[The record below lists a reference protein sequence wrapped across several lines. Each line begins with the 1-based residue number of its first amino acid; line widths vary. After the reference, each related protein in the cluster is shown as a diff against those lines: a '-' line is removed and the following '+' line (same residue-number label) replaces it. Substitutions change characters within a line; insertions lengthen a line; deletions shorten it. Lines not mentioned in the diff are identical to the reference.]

1 MPRGGVG
8 GESTRE
14 YLQNTKYRG
23 KSGSTRN
30 GEKPCKS
37 TRARKSRRKLRGKT
51 IRRNPVA
58 RNSEKFNKPKT
69 IRDRKKDF
77 YRPDSKRE
85 FEEAIEDLS
94 FDEDNRKDA
103 IIIQYQDDLAR
114 SQEDGWPYE
123 D

>member
-1 MPRGGVG
+1 M
-8 GESTRE
+8 
-14 YLQNTKYRG
+14 
-23 KSGSTRN
+23 
-30 GEKPCKS
+30 
-37 TRARKSRRKLRGKT
+37 GKT
-51 IRRNPVA
+51 LRRNPVA
-58 RNSEKFNKPKT
+58 KNSEKFNTPKT
-69 IRDRKKDF
+69 IRDKKKDF

-85 FEEAIEDLS
+85 FEEAIEDMS

>member
-1 MPRGGVG
+1 M
-8 GESTRE
+8 
-14 YLQNTKYRG
+14 
-23 KSGSTRN
+23 
-30 GEKPCKS
+30 
-37 TRARKSRRKLRGKT
+37 GKT

-85 FEEAIEDLS
+85 FEEAIEDMG
-94 FDEDNRKDA
+94 FDEHNRKYA
-103 IIIQYQDDLAR
+103 IINQYQDELAR

>member
-1 MPRGGVG
+1 M
-8 GESTRE
+8 S
-14 YLQNTKYRG
+14 
-23 KSGSTRN
+23 
-30 GEKPCKS
+30 
-37 TRARKSRRKLRGKT
+37 KT

-69 IRDRKKDF
+69 IRDMKKDF
-77 YRPDSKRE
+77 YRPDSKRDL
-85 FEEAIEDLS
+85 EEAIEDLS

>member
-1 MPRGGVG
+1 M
-8 GESTRE
+8 
-14 YLQNTKYRG
+14 
-23 KSGSTRN
+23 
-30 GEKPCKS
+30 
-37 TRARKSRRKLRGKT
+37 GKT

-58 RNSEKFNKPKT
+58 KNSEKFNTPKT
-69 IRDRKKDF
+69 IRDKKKDF
-77 YRPDSKRE
+77 YRPASKRE

>member
-1 MPRGGVG
+1 M
-8 GESTRE
+8 
-14 YLQNTKYRG
+14 
-23 KSGSTRN
+23 
-30 GEKPCKS
+30 
-37 TRARKSRRKLRGKT
+37 GKT

-58 RNSEKFNKPKT
+58 KNMEKFNTPKT

-85 FEEAIEDLS
+85 FEVAIEDMS

-103 IIIQYQDDLAR
+103 IITQYQDDLAR

>member
-1 MPRGGVG
+1 M
-8 GESTRE
+8 
-14 YLQNTKYRG
+14 
-23 KSGSTRN
+23 
-30 GEKPCKS
+30 
-37 TRARKSRRKLRGKT
+37 GKT

-69 IRDRKKDF
+69 IRDRKKAF
-77 YRPDSKRE
+77 YRPDSKRDL
-85 FEEAIEDLS
+85 EEAIEDLS

>member
-1 MPRGGVG
+1 M
-8 GESTRE
+8 
-14 YLQNTKYRG
+14 
-23 KSGSTRN
+23 
-30 GEKPCKS
+30 
-37 TRARKSRRKLRGKT
+37 GKT

-58 RNSEKFNKPKT
+58 KNMEKFNTPKT
-69 IRDRKKDF
+69 IRDKKKDF
-77 YRPDSKRE
+77 YRPDSKRDL
-85 FEEAIEDLS
+85 EEAIEDLS

>member
-1 MPRGGVG
+1 M
-8 GESTRE
+8 
-14 YLQNTKYRG
+14 
-23 KSGSTRN
+23 
-30 GEKPCKS
+30 
-37 TRARKSRRKLRGKT
+37 GKT

-58 RNSEKFNKPKT
+58 RNSAKFNKPKT
-69 IRDRKKDF
+69 IRDKKKDF
-77 YRPDSKRE
+77 YRPDSKRDL
-85 FEEAIEDLS
+85 EEAIEDLS

>member
-1 MPRGGVG
+1 M
-8 GESTRE
+8 
-14 YLQNTKYRG
+14 
-23 KSGSTRN
+23 
-30 GEKPCKS
+30 
-37 TRARKSRRKLRGKT
+37 GKT

-58 RNSEKFNKPKT
+58 KNMEKFNPPKT

-77 YRPDSKRE
+77 YRPDSKRDL
-85 FEEAIEDLS
+85 EEAIEDLS

>member
-1 MPRGGVG
+1 M
-8 GESTRE
+8 
-14 YLQNTKYRG
+14 
-23 KSGSTRN
+23 
-30 GEKPCKS
+30 
-37 TRARKSRRKLRGKT
+37 GKT
-51 IRRNPVA
+51 IRNNVVA
-58 RNSEKFNKPKT
+58 KHSEKFNKPKT
-69 IRDRKKDF
+69 VRDRKKDY
-77 YRPDSKRE
+77 YRPDVKRD

>member
-1 MPRGGVG
+1 M
-8 GESTRE
+8 
-14 YLQNTKYRG
+14 
-23 KSGSTRN
+23 
-30 GEKPCKS
+30 
-37 TRARKSRRKLRGKT
+37 GKT

-58 RNSEKFNKPKT
+58 KNMEKFNTPKT

-85 FEEAIEDLS
+85 FEEAIEDMS
-94 FDEDNRKDA
+94 FDEDNRKNA
-103 IIIQYQDDLAR
+103 IITQYQDDLAR